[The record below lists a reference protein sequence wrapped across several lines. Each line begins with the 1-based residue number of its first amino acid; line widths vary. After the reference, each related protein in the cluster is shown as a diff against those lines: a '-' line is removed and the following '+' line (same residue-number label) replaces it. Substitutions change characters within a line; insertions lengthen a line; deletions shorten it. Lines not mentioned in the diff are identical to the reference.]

1 MAPPPVVLV
10 KLGYRSCDGGGGA
23 GVPPACG
30 FRKDAKRDRK
40 TSTLLAR
47 GFPLPAVA
55 DPTKVA

>member
-1 MAPPPVVLV
+1 M
-10 KLGYRSCDGGGGA
+10 
-23 GVPPACG
+23 PACG

-55 DPTKVA
+55 DPTKVG